1 MDMLQWYLLQIL
13 HHPSVEDL
21 AMRSRVHKMLS
32 RCFRL
37 PQLLKTGEIE
47 VYPSMLV
54 DSMSHGQVCA
64 TPIHLTIFC
73 TATATSGGVV
83 AIPGNSG
90 HETGDT
96 LDGCQPIA
104 DYVQYHQAY

>member
-64 TPIHLTIFC
+64 TPIHLTIG
-73 TATATSGGVV
+73 GGVG